1 MISQPAIIS
10 LILSTTLAAPLL
22 AFTLLLFGAPLTDS
36 QPQTLLCAL
45 HIALLASL
53 PLIYVNGVDEDK
65 WRLLLGFDVPV
76 DEVFGAALGALGGA
90 WAGAVP
96 IPLDWDREWQK
107 FPVTIVVGA
116 YLGWALGKV
125 VGGLVLKGKRIRMN

>member
-1 MISQPAIIS
+1 
-10 LILSTTLAAPLL
+10 
-22 AFTLLLFGAPLTDS
+22 
-36 QPQTLLCAL
+36 
-45 HIALLASL
+45 
-53 PLIYVNGVDEDK
+53 VDKDK
-65 WRLLLGFDVPV
+65 WRLVTGFDVPV
-76 DEVFGAALGALGGA
+76 DEVFGGALGALVGA

-125 VGGLVLKGKRIRMN
+125 VGGLLLRGKRIRMN